1 MTEVLR
7 ASEKLLEDTLSGNAE
22 SVARGLDKVH
32 AEVASVLTYH
42 DENSLACAI
51 GLAYY
56 SARKDYRLIREM
68 PAGRGFADIVFLP
81 LPHSGRPA
89 LVVELKYSRS
99 ADTALRQIKERNY
112 LQALEGFCGSILL
125 VGINY
130 DKDNR
135 NKPHDCVI
143 ESVEK
148 R

>member
-1 MTEVLR
+1 
-7 ASEKLLEDTLSGNAE
+7 
-22 SVARGLDKVH
+22 
-32 AEVASVLTYH
+32 
-42 DENSLACAI
+42 
-51 GLAYY
+51 
-56 SARKDYRLIREM
+56 M

-81 LPHSGRPA
+81 LPHSKRPA
-89 LVVELKYSRS
+89 LVVELKYDRS
-99 ADTALRQIKERNY
+99 VDTALRQIKERNY

-148 R
+148 H